1 MDFGLTLF
9 FIASLQDILLIV
21 QVAKHTGRA
30 SYIRKG
36 YGGLFAIC
44 IVNEFIF
51 YVFQHPNT
59 IAKTDSIFLLYL
71 RVSHR

>member
-1 MDFGLTLF
+1 MDFGLTLI

-21 QVAKHTGRA
+21 QVAKHTGRVVT
-30 SYIRKG
+30 SGKD
-36 YGGLFAIC
+36 GGLFAIC
-44 IVNEFIF
+44 LVNEFIF